1 MGNLVGG
8 CSSSG
13 ELGSYIMLIV
23 VFGIFIALMVLNRRA
38 QQKKQKETMDLLDA
52 VQPGN
57 KVKTI
62 GLISGTVVEVCP
74 EDNTFVLETG
84 SETTGKSYLRLDKQA
99 IYWTDAVAKKEE
111 TVAQPEAAEEANAET
126 EAAVEAVEED
136 FAPVAEETATEETV
150 ENTEEATEETAEEK
164 VEE

>member
-1 MGNLVGG
+1 MGSLVGG

-13 ELGSYIMLIV
+13 DLGSYIMLIV
-23 VFGIFIALMVLNRRA
+23 VFGLFIALMVLNRRS

-52 VQPGN
+52 VKPGN

-74 EDNTFVLETG
+74 EDNTFVMETG

-99 IYWTDAVAKKEE
+99 IYWTDAVVKAEE
-111 TVAQPEAAEEANAET
+111 TVAQPETVETVEAET
-126 EAAVEAVEED
+126 AVEED
-136 FAPVAEETATEETV
+136 FAPVAEETVENAEVTEETTEETV
-150 ENTEEATEETAEEK
+150 EEVAEETK
-164 VEE
+164 DVE